1 MQTVRD
7 LKGKTIKVPVNWY
20 FLAPFVPVKNGDMF
34 LSGKQWVKVDN
45 GVTQRGSVIIRNI
58 KKAGPLDIIKDERAV
73 KTLLEE

>member
-20 FLAPFVPVKNGDMF
+20 FLAPFIPVKDGDMF
-34 LSGKQWVKVDN
+34 LSGKQWVKVEND
-45 GVTQRGSVIIRNI
+45 VPYRGSIIIRNI
-58 KKAGPLDIIKDERAV
+58 RKAGPLDIIKDERAV